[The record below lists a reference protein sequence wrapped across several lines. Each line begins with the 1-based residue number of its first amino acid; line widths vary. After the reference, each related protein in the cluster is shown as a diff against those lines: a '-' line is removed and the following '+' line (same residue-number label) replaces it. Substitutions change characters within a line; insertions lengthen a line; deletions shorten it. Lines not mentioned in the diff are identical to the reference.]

1 MAPMIAPSVV
11 ARIATISA
19 TWTDFWAPR
28 STWASESWP
37 MSSVPMGCS
46 SDGGEENSSVMS
58 A

>member
-1 MAPMIAPSVV
+1 MTAPRVV

-28 STWASESWP
+28 STWAIESWP
-37 MSSVPMGCS
+37 MSSVPIGCS